1 MAAQADNGSK
11 TEQGTPADQDHA
23 VSVNAEE
30 VVEQMKK
37 WLLFNKHTNNWETTK
52 ATVAACYAL
61 LYRGEDWL
69 ETPPE
74 KGTITVGKRSEERSV
89 RKECVSTCRSRWSP
103 YH

>member
-1 MAAQADNGSK
+1 MAAPADNGSK
-11 TEQGTPADQDHA
+11 TDQGTPADQDQA

-37 WLLFNKHTNNWETTK
+37 WLLFNKHTNTWETTK

-69 ETPPE
+69 ETTPD
-74 KGTITVGKRSEERSV
+74 KGTITVGKKQLATMQPNMHRDAGTDNTKTS
-89 RKECVSTCRSRWSP
+89 
-103 YH
+103 